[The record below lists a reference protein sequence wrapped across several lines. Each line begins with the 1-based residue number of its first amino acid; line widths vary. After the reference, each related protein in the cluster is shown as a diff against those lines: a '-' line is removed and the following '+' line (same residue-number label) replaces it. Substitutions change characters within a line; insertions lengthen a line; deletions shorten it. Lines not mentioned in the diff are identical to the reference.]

1 MPIPDDISK
10 DARAGLAR
18 LDVFLEQARTS
29 KRPVAD
35 LRQVVRLIDFEQER
49 VMKSERP
56 DPSVLDTRKLETAR
70 LFAKI
75 GDLDNSHA
83 MLEKISD
90 PQVQLEGWKERYA
103 MADPVAYQR
112 MMGLAIDSDDP
123 VSQEQMLVSIEGAAR
138 KNDELNDAAKAEN
151 VRKKLAQ
158 N

>member
-49 VMKSERP
+49 TLKSEKP
-56 DPSVLDTRKLETAR
+56 DPSVLDTHKLETAR

-83 MLEKISD
+83 MLEKIID

-103 MADPVAYQR
+103 MTDAVAFQR
-112 MMGLAIDSDDP
+112 MMGLAIDVDDP
-123 VSQEQMLVSIEGAAR
+123 VLQGQMLMSIEDAAH
-138 KNDELNDAAKAEN
+138 KNNELSDAAKAEN
-151 VRKKLAQ
+151 LRKKLA
-158 N
+158 